1 MKRYNFI
8 IRKTDEKEIK
18 INAENHLQA
27 MIKLLEKA
35 VLKDKDFFLKGNIK
49 NKKMYIGIKKITDEN
64 GEENVKDYDDF
75 YEKNRAFIIKEN
87 KLNLEKNE
95 NEIKDN
101 LPKEYI
107 EIVCDKCGNCI
118 RIDDKDLSSE

>member
-35 VLKDKDFFLKGNIK
+35 VLKDKEFFLKGNIK

-64 GEENVKDYDDF
+64 GEENIKDYDDF
-75 YEKNRAFIIKEN
+75 YEKNRAFITKEN

>member
-27 MIKLLEKA
+27 MVKLLEKT
-35 VLKDKDFFLKGNIK
+35 VLKDKDFFIKGNIK

-64 GEENVKDYDDF
+64 GEENIKDYDDF
-75 YEKNRAFIIKEN
+75 YEKNRHFITKEN
-87 KLNLEKNE
+87 KLDLEKNE

>member
-35 VLKDKDFFLKGNIK
+35 VLKDKDFFIKGNIK

-64 GEENVKDYDDF
+64 GVENIKDYDDF
-75 YEKNRAFIIKEN
+75 YEKNRHFITKEN

-101 LPKEYI
+101 LPKEYK

>member
-35 VLKDKDFFLKGNIK
+35 VLKDKEFFLKGNIK

-64 GEENVKDYDDF
+64 GEENIKDYGDF
-75 YEKNRAFIIKEN
+75 YEKNRAFITKEN

>member
-27 MIKLLEKA
+27 MVKLLEKA
-35 VLKDKDFFLKGNIK
+35 VLKDKDFFIKGNIK

-64 GEENVKDYDDF
+64 GVENIKDYDDF

>member
-27 MIKLLEKA
+27 MVKLLEKT
-35 VLKDKDFFLKGNIK
+35 VLKDKDFFIKGNIK

-75 YEKNRAFIIKEN
+75 YEKNRHFITKEN
-87 KLNLEKNE
+87 KLDLEKNE

>member
-35 VLKDKDFFLKGNIK
+35 VLKDKDFFIKGNIK

-64 GEENVKDYDDF
+64 GVENIKDYDDF